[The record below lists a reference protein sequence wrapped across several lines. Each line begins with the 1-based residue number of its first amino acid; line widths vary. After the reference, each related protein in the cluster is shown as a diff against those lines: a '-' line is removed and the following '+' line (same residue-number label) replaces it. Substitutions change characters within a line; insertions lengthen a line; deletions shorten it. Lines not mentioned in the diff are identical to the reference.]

1 MSLIATNTDNVI
13 QDSVKLGSPLDYFR
27 LMKPRVMSLVVFT
40 AFVGYYISTPVSG
53 YDLNPFLASIG
64 IFAIALGAGA
74 SGVLNQWYDRDIDK
88 LMNRTKDRPIPQG
101 KILASEALS
110 FGIIVSVLS
119 VIILGLSV
127 NWMAASLLA
136 FTIFFYAVIY
146 TIFLK
151 RNSIYDIHV
160 GSISGSMPPLI
171 AYFFVS
177 NEVDFESIML
187 FIIFSLWQVPHSLA
201 ITLYRMEDFKK
212 ANIVIMPLKK
222 GIHNTQKNIIFYMI
236 VFFVSAVILFR
247 SDFVGLFY
255 LISISIASL
264 YWIYYYFKGVT
275 PTEKWSKKI
284 LSLSIL
290 VIFIF
295 DISLVINSI
304 I

>member
-1 MSLIATNTDNVI
+1 VNKESTFYNLLILT
-13 QDSVKLGSPLDYFR
+13 
-27 LMKPRVMSLVVFT
+27 KPGII
-40 AFVGYYISTPVSG
+40 VGNI
-53 YDLNPFLASIG
+53 LNSFAGFFLASKIYSNSVDLLDLT
-64 IFAIALGAGA
+64 IVILSIILIIA
-74 SGVLNQWYDRDIDK
+74 SGCVFNNIYDRDIDK
-88 LMNRTKDRPIPQG
+88 LMQRTKNRPLVLG
-101 KILASEALS
+101 KISVNLS
-110 FGIIVSVLS
+110 FFYGLILAIFGFSILYYFGNILSFVTAIIGFL
-119 VIILGLSV
+119 
-127 NWMAASLLA
+127 
-136 FTIFFYAVIY
+136 FYAVIY

>member
-1 MSLIATNTDNVI
+1 MNKESTFYNLLILT
-13 QDSVKLGSPLDYFR
+13 
-27 LMKPRVMSLVVFT
+27 KPGII
-40 AFVGYYISTPVSG
+40 VGNI
-53 YDLNPFLASIG
+53 LNSFAGFFLASKIYSNSVDLLDLT
-64 IFAIALGAGA
+64 IVILSIILIIA
-74 SGVLNQWYDRDIDK
+74 SGCVFNNIYDRDIDK
-88 LMNRTKDRPIPQG
+88 LMQRTKNRPLVLG
-101 KILASEALS
+101 KISVNLS
-110 FGIIVSVLS
+110 FFYGLILAIFGFSILYYFGNILSFVTAIIGFL
-119 VIILGLSV
+119 
-127 NWMAASLLA
+127 
-136 FTIFFYAVIY
+136 FYAVIY

-264 YWIYYYFKGVT
+264 YWIYYYFKGIT
-275 PTEKWSKKI
+275 PIEKWSKKI

>member
-1 MSLIATNTDNVI
+1 MNKESTFYNLLILT
-13 QDSVKLGSPLDYFR
+13 
-27 LMKPRVMSLVVFT
+27 KPGII
-40 AFVGYYISTPVSG
+40 VGNI
-53 YDLNPFLASIG
+53 LNSFAGFFLASKIYSNSVDLLDLT
-64 IFAIALGAGA
+64 IVILSIILIIA
-74 SGVLNQWYDRDIDK
+74 SGCVFNNIYDRDIDK
-88 LMNRTKDRPIPQG
+88 LMQRTKNRPLVLG
-101 KILASEALS
+101 KISVNLS
-110 FGIIVSVLS
+110 FFYGLILAIFGFSILYYFGNILSFVTAIIGFL
-119 VIILGLSV
+119 
-127 NWMAASLLA
+127 
-136 FTIFFYAVIY
+136 FYAVIY

-160 GSISGSMPPLI
+160 GSISGSIPPLI

-295 DISLVINSI
+295 DISLVINRI

>member
-1 MSLIATNTDNVI
+1 MNKESTFYNLLILT
-13 QDSVKLGSPLDYFR
+13 
-27 LMKPRVMSLVVFT
+27 KPGII
-40 AFVGYYISTPVSG
+40 VGNI
-53 YDLNPFLASIG
+53 LNSFAGFLLASKIYSNSVDLLDLT
-64 IFAIALGAGA
+64 IVILSIILIIA
-74 SGVLNQWYDRDIDK
+74 SGCVFNNIYDRDIDK
-88 LMNRTKDRPIPQG
+88 LMQRTKNRPLVLG
-101 KILASEALS
+101 KISVNLS
-110 FGIIVSVLS
+110 FFYGLILAIFGFSILYYFGNILSFVTAIIGFL
-119 VIILGLSV
+119 
-127 NWMAASLLA
+127 
-136 FTIFFYAVIY
+136 FYAVIY

>member
-1 MSLIATNTDNVI
+1 MNKESTFYNLLILT
-13 QDSVKLGSPLDYFR
+13 
-27 LMKPRVMSLVVFT
+27 KPGII
-40 AFVGYYISTPVSG
+40 VGNI
-53 YDLNPFLASIG
+53 LNSFAGFFLASKIYSNSVDLLDLT
-64 IFAIALGAGA
+64 IVILSIILIIA
-74 SGVLNQWYDRDIDK
+74 SGCVFNNIYDRDIDK
-88 LMNRTKDRPIPQG
+88 LMQRTKNRPLVLG
-101 KILASEALS
+101 KISVNLS
-110 FGIIVSVLS
+110 FFYGLILAIFGFSILYYFGNILSFVTAIIGFL
-119 VIILGLSV
+119 
-127 NWMAASLLA
+127 
-136 FTIFFYAVIY
+136 FYAVIY